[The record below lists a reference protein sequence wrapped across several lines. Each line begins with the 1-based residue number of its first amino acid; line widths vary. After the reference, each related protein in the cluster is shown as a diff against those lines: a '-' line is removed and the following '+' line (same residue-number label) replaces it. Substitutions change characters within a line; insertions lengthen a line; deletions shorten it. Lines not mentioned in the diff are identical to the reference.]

1 LPRIFGLKSAK
12 KLATR
17 TDGSWWKFIATHMH
31 WFLRHGGRERCRGA
45 AVRRVFASFFFCAPM
60 LLTYGAFLCI
70 GNTHS
75 VARPMKDAVH
85 PRCEKEPLPPPYAP
99 FQKRRQSQA
108 RHPTPLG
115 RQPTIPWPRRR
126 PPSWEATLNREQEI
140 NQEEKHRHIQAEQH
154 SKRETVRRR
163 PVGSKIS

>member
-1 LPRIFGLKSAK
+1 MVEIHCHTHALV
-12 KLATR
+12 LA
-17 TDGSWWKFIATHMH
+17 A
-31 WFLRHGGRERCRGA
+31 RGA
-45 AVRRVFASFFFCAPM
+45 GEVPRRCCTARCCFFFPALPCYSR
-60 LLTYGAFLCI
+60 TVHFLCM
-70 GNTHS
+70 GGTHS

-99 FQKRRQSQA
+99 LQKRRQSQA